1 MKKTISDIV
10 LALLGAMI
18 CVSCGHSSGGEAA
31 RNDGIA
37 PDEAADSLLLQMP
50 AVPDSLRTVEG
61 RAGFLA
67 VHFWDAM
74 DWKDRSRS
82 LDTAFVEQNFANYLT
97 VLPLADSLSRTKG
110 VETLMKSAEADSAAY
125 GFLGETAAKYLGDPN
140 SPMRDEELYILF
152 LRELTRSPLTDR
164 AVKMRYDHHLEAA
177 MKNRPGSRAAD
188 FRLADAE
195 GRITTL
201 HELAASAPRTVVLF
215 YDPDCDH
222 CKETVARLASVRVPE
237 GVRIAAV
244 DVMGDRERFEATKN
258 KFPSG
263 WRLAFALDPIEDRG
277 LYVLP
282 ALPSLYL
289 LNRSAQVLL
298 KDAPIGAIT
307 QQLDVD
313 N

>member
-1 MKKTISDIV
+1 MAGLCLATCSNQKTSE
-10 LALLGAMI
+10 A
-18 CVSCGHSSGGEAA
+18 GEPTGVAVA
-31 RNDGIA
+31 TDL
-37 PDEAADSLLLQMP
+37 PLPQ
-50 AVPDSLRTVEG
+50 VPDSLTDPG
-61 RAGFLA
+61 ARASFLA
-67 VHFWDAM
+67 LHFWDAM

-82 LDTAFVEQNFANYLT
+82 LDTAFMEQSFANYLT
-97 VLPLADSLSRTKG
+97 VLPLADSLGRVNG
-110 VETLMKSAEADSAAY
+110 VDALLHGASADSSAY
-125 GFLGETAAKYLGDPN
+125 AFLVSVVDKYLGDPN

-152 LRELTRSPLTDR
+152 LRELTRSPLTDG
-164 AVKMRYDHHLEAA
+164 AMKMRYDHHLEAA
-177 MKNRPGSRAAD
+177 MKNRPGMRAAD

-201 HELAASAPRTVVLF
+201 HELAASASKTVVLF

-237 GVRIAAV
+237 GVQIAAV
-244 DVMGDRERFEATKN
+244 DVMGDRDRFEATKN
-258 KFPSG
+258 EFHSG
-263 WRLAFALDPIEDRG
+263 WRVTFALDPIEDRG

>member
-1 MKKTISDIV
+1 MGV
-10 LALLGAMI
+10 
-18 CVSCGHSSGGEAA
+18 AA
-31 RNDGIA
+31 ATDL
-37 PDEAADSLLLQMP
+37 SLPQ
-50 AVPDSLRTVEG
+50 VPDSLTDPG
-61 RAGFLA
+61 ARASFLA
-67 VHFWDAM
+67 LHFWDAM

-82 LDTAFVEQNFANYLT
+82 LDTAFMEQSFANYLT
-97 VLPLADSLSRTKG
+97 VLPMADSLGRVNG
-110 VETLMKSAEADSAAY
+110 VDALLHGASADSSAY
-125 GFLGETAAKYLGDPN
+125 AFLVSVVDKYLGDPN
-140 SPMRDEELYILF
+140 SPMRDEELYIPF
-152 LRELTRSPLTDR
+152 LRAFGASSLLDGAEK
-164 AVKMRYDHHLEAA
+164 ARYASLLEDA

-188 FRLADAE
+188 FRLTDAA

-237 GVRIAAV
+237 SVRITAV
-244 DVMGDRERFEATKN
+244 DVMGDRDRFEATKN
-258 KFPSG
+258 EFPSG
-263 WRLAFALDPIEDRG
+263 WRVTFALDPIEDRG

-298 KDAPIGAIT
+298 KDAPLGAIT

>member
-1 MKKTISDIV
+1 MAGLCLATCSNQKTS
-10 LALLGAMI
+10 
-18 CVSCGHSSGGEAA
+18 EAGKPA
-31 RNDGIA
+31 GV
-37 PDEAADSLLLQMP
+37 AAATDLPLPQ
-50 AVPDSLRTVEG
+50 VPDSLTDPG
-61 RAGFLA
+61 ARASFLA
-67 VHFWDAM
+67 LHFWDAM

-82 LDTAFVEQNFANYLT
+82 LDTAFMEQSFANYLT
-97 VLPLADSLSRTKG
+97 VLPLADSLGRVNG
-110 VETLMKSAEADSAAY
+110 VDALLHGASADSSAY
-125 GFLGETAAKYLGDPN
+125 AFLVSVVDKYLGDPN

-152 LRELTRSPLTDR
+152 LRELTRSPLTDG
-164 AVKMRYDHHLEAA
+164 AMKMRYDHHLEAA

-188 FRLADAE
+188 FRLTDAA

-201 HELAASAPRTVVLF
+201 HELAASAPRTVILF

-237 GVRIAAV
+237 SVQITAV
-244 DVMGDRERFEATKN
+244 DVMGDRDRFEATKN
-258 KFPSG
+258 EFPSG
-263 WRLAFALDPIEDRG
+263 WRVTFALDPIEDRG

>member
-1 MKKTISDIV
+1 
-10 LALLGAMI
+10 MI
-18 CVSCGHSSGGEAA
+18 MASCSGSGKEQAAGGHDSATAVGV
-31 RNDGIA
+31 
-37 PDEAADSLLLQMP
+37 PDPLLLP
-50 AVPDSLRTVEG
+50 LPNVPDSLTEPVE
-61 RAGFLA
+61 RASFLA
-67 VHFWDAM
+67 MHFWDAM

-110 VETLMKSAEADSAAY
+110 VEALMKSAEADNAAY
-125 GFLGETAAKYLGDPN
+125 AFLGETAAKYLGDPN

-152 LRELTRSPLTDR
+152 LRELTRSPLTDG
-164 AVKMRYDHHLEAA
+164 AMKMRYDHHLEAA

-188 FRLADAE
+188 FRLTDAA

-201 HELAASAPRTVVLF
+201 HELAASAPRTVILF

-237 GVRIAAV
+237 SVQITAI
-244 DVMGDRERFEATKN
+244 DVMGDRDRFEATKN
-258 KFPSG
+258 EFPSG
-263 WRLAFALDPIEDRG
+263 WRVTFALDPIEDRG

-298 KDAPIGAIT
+298 KDAPLGAIT

>member
-1 MKKTISDIV
+1 MAGLCLATCSNQKTS
-10 LALLGAMI
+10 
-18 CVSCGHSSGGEAA
+18 EA
-31 RNDGIA
+31 GK
-37 PDEAADSLLLQMP
+37 PMGVAAATDLSLPQ
-50 AVPDSLRTVEG
+50 VPDSLTDPG
-61 RAGFLA
+61 ARASFLA
-67 VHFWDAM
+67 LHFWDAM

-82 LDTAFVEQNFANYLT
+82 LDTAFMEQSFANYLT
-97 VLPLADSLSRTKG
+97 VLPMADSLGRVNG
-110 VETLMKSAEADSAAY
+110 VDALLHGASADSSAY
-125 GFLGETAAKYLGDPN
+125 AFLVSVVDKYLGDPN
-140 SPMRDEELYILF
+140 SPMRDEELYIPF
-152 LRELTRSPLTDR
+152 LRAFGASSLLDGAEK
-164 AVKMRYDHHLEAA
+164 ARYASLLEDA

-188 FRLADAE
+188 FRLTDAA

-237 GVRIAAV
+237 SVLITAG
-244 DVMGDRERFEATKN
+244 DVMGDRDRFEATKN
-258 KFPSG
+258 EFPSG
-263 WRLAFALDPIEDRG
+263 WRVTFALDPIEDRG

-298 KDAPIGAIT
+298 KDAPLGAIT

>member
-1 MKKTISDIV
+1 MASCSGSGKEQAAGGHDSATT
-10 LALLGAMI
+10 
-18 CVSCGHSSGGEAA
+18 VS
-31 RNDGIA
+31 
-37 PDEAADSLLLQMP
+37 AADPLLLPLPQ
-50 AVPDSLRTVEG
+50 VPDSLKEPVE
-61 RAGFLA
+61 RASFLA
-67 VHFWDAM
+67 LHFWDAM

-97 VLPLADSLSRTKG
+97 VLPLADSLARVNG

-125 GFLGETAAKYLGDPN
+125 AFLGETAAKYLGDPN
-140 SPMRDEELYILF
+140 SPMRDEEIYILF
-152 LRELTRSPLTDR
+152 LRELTHSLLTDS
-164 AVKMRYDHHLEAA
+164 AVKMRYDHHLDAA
-177 MKNRPGSRAAD
+177 MKNRPGTRAAD
-188 FRLADAE
+188 FRLADSY
-195 GRITTL
+195 GRVTTL
-201 HELAASAPRTVVLF
+201 HELATTAPQTVVLF

-222 CKETVARLASVRVPE
+222 CKETVARLASVRLPE

-244 DVMGDRERFEATKN
+244 DVMGDRDRFESTKN
-258 KFPSG
+258 EFPSG
-263 WRLAFALDPIEDRG
+263 WRVTFALDPIEDRG

-298 KDAPIGAIT
+298 KDAPLGAIT

>member
-1 MKKTISDIV
+1 MIMASCSGSGKEQATGGHDSATTAVSASD
-10 LALLGAMI
+10 
-18 CVSCGHSSGGEAA
+18 
-31 RNDGIA
+31 
-37 PDEAADSLLLQMP
+37 PLLLPLPQ
-50 AVPDSLRTVEG
+50 VPDSLKEPVQ
-61 RAGFLA
+61 RASFLA
-67 VHFWDAM
+67 LHFWDAM

-97 VLPLADSLSRTKG
+97 VLPLADSLSRIKG

-125 GFLGETAAKYLGDPN
+125 AFLGETAAKYLGDPN
-140 SPMRDEELYILF
+140 SPMRDEEIYILF
-152 LRELTRSPLTDR
+152 LRELTHSPLTDG

-177 MKNRPGSRAAD
+177 MKNRPGTRAAD
-188 FRLADAE
+188 FRLADSN
-195 GRITTL
+195 GRVTTL
-201 HELAASAPRTVVLF
+201 HELATMAPQTVVLF

-222 CKETVARLASVRVPE
+222 CKETVARLASVRLPE

-244 DVMGDRERFEATKN
+244 DVMGDRDRFEATKN
-258 KFPSG
+258 EFPSG
-263 WRLAFALDPIEDRG
+263 WRVTFALDPIEERG
-277 LYVLP
+277 LYLLP

-298 KDAPIGAIT
+298 KDAPLRAIT